1 MQRPLSLV
9 CPSLLK
15 QIFLQ
20 HDCYV
25 PYKTWGG
32 ADRPTTQRCRTEK
45 TVAFSV
51 AAVSTVTPN
60 KGAAS
65 VAAKQ

>member
-1 MQRPLSLV
+1 MTATCHTRHGVEQTGRPRRDV
-9 CPSLLK
+9 ELK
-15 QIFLQ
+15 
-20 HDCYV
+20 
-25 PYKTWGG
+25 
-32 ADRPTTQRCRTEK
+32 K